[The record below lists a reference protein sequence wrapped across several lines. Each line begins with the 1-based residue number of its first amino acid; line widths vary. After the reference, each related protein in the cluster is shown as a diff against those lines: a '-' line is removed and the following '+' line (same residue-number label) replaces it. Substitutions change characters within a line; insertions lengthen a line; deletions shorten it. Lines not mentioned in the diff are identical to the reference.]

1 MDHKLIAAQLRDSRE
16 AVGIQYACGNINSTE
31 LVVGR
36 TALDDVMIRLA
47 HRIKESDPEFNI
59 NQFYRNSGLSD
70 YSISLLNQ

>member
-1 MDHKLIAAQLRDSRE
+1 MDHKLIAEQLRASRE
-16 AVGIQYACGNINSTE
+16 AVGMQYACGKVSSTE

-47 HRIKESDPEFNI
+47 FRFKELDLEFNI
-59 NQFYRNSGLSD
+59 NQFYRESGLSD